1 MNLNHSLSPE
11 DLARLF
17 AERKDKN
24 ESHILWVCD
33 QGDVHLDRL
42 PAGMEEEE
50 FEKRTP
56 NMRVRF
62 RAYRRGKGYVGRKAA
77 ADADFIG
84 RVHRTLTEQWH
95 VARSNPGVHY
105 LDRYC

>member
-1 MNLNHSLSPE
+1 MKLNTTTLTPE

-17 AERKDKN
+17 AQHDED
-24 ESHILWVCD
+24 ESHILWICEA
-33 QGDVHLDRL
+33 GDVHLSCL

-56 NMRVRF
+56 TMRARL
-62 RAYRRGKGYVGRKAA
+62 RTYRRGSGYVGRKAA
-77 ADADFIG
+77 ADRDFIG
-84 RVHRTLTEQWH
+84 RVHRTLTENWGQLRGRRE
-95 VARSNPGVHY
+95 VCF